1 MQKQMLQL
9 MKKSTNVLNAFQILQ
24 DNWEGN
30 FKLINIIRDHK
41 TQTELSKV
49 KDFGDN
55 KKLDNEYLF

>member
-1 MQKQMLQL
+1 
-9 MKKSTNVLNAFQILQ
+9 MKRSTNVLNAFQILQ